1 MSSAATGKSCTA
13 MPRFS
18 LKFRITVTLFLLQA
32 AILGAVLTQVL
43 SSYLDGSRDQ
53 LQQQEI
59 AALDLIE
66 GFARTALLTSQ
77 YDDIQPQLEQLT
89 RNDFVELVVLVD
101 EWGIIVAASEPGW
114 VTKSLVEMKNYANYP
129 QLLWKERVLENAAG
143 PLGVLGIAFSEAP
156 LLALHDQVQQLAVAW
171 SAGGLILILL
181 ASLLSAHILTR
192 RLGRITEAASA
203 VAGGDLGARSGL
215 TGNDEIAEL
224 GSVFDGMVSSI
235 RIERDRLAEREQ
247 HLSLTLDSIGDGVIV
262 TDAEGRV
269 TRMNPVA
276 ASLTGWH
283 EDEARGHRLPEVFHI
298 ISAVTRQ
305 PMDNPVDKVLQS
317 QHITG
322 LANHTLLISK
332 SGHEYQIADSGAPI
346 IDDHGNIL
354 GIILVFRDVTD
365 EYAQRAALS
374 MSQKMLSEAQRISH
388 VGSWELEPKKDRL
401 RWSEETYRI
410 FELDPDSLSHLT
422 GEPFYA
428 AHIAHFRNT
437 VHPDDLAPLD
447 EAYVQSV
454 KERTPFDSRHRLQML
469 DGRIKYVHERGET
482 LYDSDGTPL
491 RSIGTVQD
499 VTEQTLVEQELAAYR
514 NTLEERVAVRTA
526 ELLNANEELEAFAYS
541 VSHDLR
547 APLRAIH
554 GFSQILQEDYGQLLD
569 DEGRDYLRRVR
580 ANAQRMGELIDDLL
594 SLSRISRHQ
603 LDIDTVS
610 LTDLVREI
618 SQSLQR
624 QNPERQARFEIQA
637 GVSARGDG
645 SLLRIMLV
653 NLLGNAW
660 KYTSKSDDVRIHF
673 GRCRQ
678 DGVQAFFVRDN
689 GAGFDSQYASQLF
702 MPFQR
707 LHSENE
713 FEGTGIGL
721 ATVQRI
727 VQRHGGRIWAESE
740 PGKGATFYFTLD
752 PD

>member
-1 MSSAATGKSCTA
+1 

-18 LKFRITVTLFLLQA
+18 LKFRITVTMFLLQA
-32 AILGAVLTQVL
+32 AILGAVLTQAL
-43 SSYLDGSRDQ
+43 SSYLDGSREQ
-53 LQQQEI
+53 QQQQEI

-89 RNDFVELVVLVD
+89 RNDFIELVVLVD

-114 VTKSLVEMKNYANYP
+114 VTKSLVEMKDYANYP

-143 PLGVLGIAFSEAP
+143 PLGMLGIAFSEAP
-156 LLALHDQVQQLAVAW
+156 LIALHDQVQALAVGW

-181 ASLLSAHILTR
+181 ASLLSAHVLTR

-203 VAGGDLGARSGL
+203 VAGGDLSAHSGIS
-215 TGNDEIAEL
+215 GNDEIAEL
-224 GSVFDGMVSSI
+224 GSVFDSMVSSI

-262 TDAEGRV
+262 TDAEGRI

-283 EDEARGHRLPEVFHI
+283 EDEARGHLLPEVFHI
-298 ISAVTRQ
+298 ISAITRR
-305 PMDNPVDKVLQS
+305 PVDNPVDKVLES
-317 QHITG
+317 QHIVG
-322 LANHTLLISK
+322 LANHTVLISK

-365 EYAQRAALS
+365 EYAQQAALS
-374 MSQKMLSEAQRISH
+374 MSQEMLSKAQRISH
-388 VGSWELEPKKDRL
+388 VGSWELEPEHDRL

-410 FELDPDSLSHLT
+410 YELDPESLSHLA
-422 GEPFYA
+422 GKQFFA
-428 AHIAHFRNT
+428 AHIEYFRNT
-437 VHPDDLAPLD
+437 VHPDDLPLLD
-447 EAYVQSV
+447 AAYVESV
-454 KERTPFDSRHRLQML
+454 KEHTPFENRHRLQMP

-482 LYDSDGTPL
+482 LYDGDGTPL

-514 NTLEERVAVRTA
+514 NTLEARVAARTA

-554 GFSQILQEDYGQLLD
+554 GFSQILQEDYGKRLD
-569 DEGRDYLRRVR
+569 DEGRDYLRRVCT
-580 ANAQRMGELIDDLL
+580 NTKRMGELIDDLL
-594 SLSRISRHQ
+594 NLSRISRHQ
-603 LDIDTVS
+603 LDISTVS
-610 LTDLVREI
+610 LTDLAREI
-618 SQSLQR
+618 SEALQR
-624 QNPERQARFEIQA
+624 QNPERQVRFEIQA
-637 GVSARGDG
+637 DVSAQGDI

-660 KYTSKSDDVRIHF
+660 KYTSKSDNVQIRF

-707 LHSENE
+707 LHTEYE

-727 VQRHGGRIWAESE
+727 VQRHSGRIWAEAE

-752 PD
+752 PV